1 MWKRVR
7 KIVMASALC
16 LAMLL
21 SMIPTTSVKANQGGW
36 TTDASGVMTITGT
49 NITVREFY
57 GNLYIDGT
65 GAIPDYTQA
74 TYAMRPWH
82 YLDVHTV
89 TIGPGITEIGS
100 FAFADKTGI
109 KKVNIPASTFI
120 KDNTSFANVNSN
132 VIFRVSGTVPATK
145 QYNTITY
152 TSLDSIA
159 GNAPNAAQ
167 CMFIMDS
174 YEAAQQFR
182 EKAYPYLKYVYSAT
196 DETGP
201 WNSKK
206 DTTKDMKFDTVCKIS
221 SENDLG
227 FLTTMTAQRRLQGS
241 AFMEYISYFLEDYT
255 YLCSYNMALSNQN
268 GVIYGTDG
276 VKKYVLQLQAKD
288 QIMARQ
294 YRLIEMGPD
303 GQLFYLDDLDN
314 NPATVTF
321 ETFYPT
327 STYALVYKYD
337 IAMLQSMTVPTGTT
351 SILPTP

>member
-1 MWKRVR
+1 MKRVR
-7 KIVMASALC
+7 KIAIAGVLC
-16 LAMLL
+16 LAVIL
-21 SMIPTTSVKANQGGW
+21 SMLPVTGVKADLGGW
-36 TTDASGVMTITGT
+36 TTGSGGVMTITGT

-57 GNLYIDGT
+57 GNLYIEGT
-65 GAIPDYTQA
+65 GAIPDYTPS
-74 TYAMRPWH
+74 TYTMRPWH

-89 TIGPGITEIGS
+89 TIGAGITEIGS

-109 KKVNIPASTFI
+109 KKVNIPATTFI
-120 KDNTSFANVNSN
+120 KDNTSFANVDSN
-132 VIFRVSGTVPATK
+132 VIFRVSGTIPVTK
-145 QYNTITY
+145 QFNTISY

-159 GNAPNAAQ
+159 ANAPNAAQ

-174 YEAAQQFR
+174 FEAAQQFR

-196 DETGP
+196 DESGP

-206 DTTKDMKFDTVCKIS
+206 DTTRDTKFDAVCKIS
-221 SENDLG
+221 PDSGLHY
-227 FLTTMTAQRRLQGS
+227 LTNMTAQRRLQGS

-255 YLCSYNMALSNQN
+255 YLCSYNMALSDQN
-268 GVIYGTDG
+268 GIIYGTNG
-276 VKKYVLQLQAKD
+276 AKKYILQLQPKD

-294 YRLIEMGPD
+294 YRLIEIGPD

-314 NPATVTF
+314 NHATVTF

-337 IAMLQSMTVPTGTT
+337 LEMLQAMMMPGVATTAVSVP
-351 SILPTP
+351 

>member
-1 MWKRVR
+1 MKRVR
-7 KIVMASALC
+7 KIVIASALC
-16 LAMLL
+16 LAMLF
-21 SMIPTTSVKANQGGW
+21 SMLPVTSVKADMGGW
-36 TTDASGVMTITGT
+36 TTGADGIMTITGT

-65 GAIPDYTQA
+65 GAIPDYTPT
-74 TYAMRPWH
+74 TYTMRPWH

-100 FAFADKTGI
+100 FAFADKTSI
-109 KKVNIPASTFI
+109 KKVNMPATTFI
-120 KDNTSFANVNSN
+120 KDNTSFMNVNSN
-132 VIFRVSGTVPATK
+132 VVFRVSGTIPTTK
-145 QYNTITY
+145 QFNTITY

-159 GNAPNAAQ
+159 ANAPNAAQ

-174 YEAAQQFR
+174 AAAAQQFR

-196 DETGP
+196 DESGP
-201 WNSKK
+201 WDSKK

-221 SENDLG
+221 PDSGLHY
-227 FLTTMTAQRRLQGS
+227 LTSMTAQRRMQGS

-268 GVIYGTDG
+268 GIIYGTDG
-276 VKKYVLQLQAKD
+276 LKKYVLQLQPKD
-288 QIMARQ
+288 HIMARQ

-303 GQLFYLDDLDN
+303 GQLFYLDDLDS

-337 IAMLQSMTVPTGTT
+337 IAMLQAMTMPTATT
-351 SILPTP
+351 SILQTP

>member
-1 MWKRVR
+1 MMKRVKKR
-7 KIVMASALC
+7 VMIGVLC
-16 LAMLL
+16 LIMLF
-21 SMIPTTSVKANQGGW
+21 SMMPVISVKADLGGW
-36 TTDASGVMTITGT
+36 TTGADGIMTIAGT

-57 GNLYIDGT
+57 GNLYIEGT
-65 GAIPDYTQA
+65 GAIPDYTPQ
-74 TYAMRPWH
+74 TFTMRPWH

-89 TIGPGITEIGS
+89 TIGSGITEIGS
-100 FAFADKTGI
+100 FAFANKTSI
-109 KKVNIPASTFI
+109 KQINIPSTTFV
-120 KDNTSFANVNSN
+120 KDNTSFMNVNSN
-132 VIFRVSGTVPATK
+132 VVFRVSGTIPMEK
-145 QYNTITY
+145 QFGTITY

-159 GNAPNAAQ
+159 ANAPNAAQ

-174 YEAAQQFR
+174 HGAAQQFR

-196 DETGP
+196 DESGP

-206 DTTKDMKFDTVCKIS
+206 DTTKDIKFEPVCKIAPNS
-221 SENDLG
+221 GLHY
-227 FLTTMTAQRRLQGS
+227 LTNMTAHRRIQGS

-255 YLCSYNMALSNQN
+255 YLCSYNMALSDQN
-268 GVIYGTDG
+268 GMIYGTNG
-276 VKKYVLQLQAKD
+276 AKRYVLYLQPKD

-314 NPATVTF
+314 NHATVTF

-337 IAMLQSMTVPTGTT
+337 LAMLQAMTMPTIAT
-351 SILPTP
+351 PTLQTP

>member
-1 MWKRVR
+1 MKRVR
-7 KIVMASALC
+7 KIAIAGVLC
-16 LAMLL
+16 LAVIL
-21 SMIPTTSVKANQGGW
+21 SMLPVTGVKADLGGW
-36 TTDASGVMTITGT
+36 TTGSGGVMTITGT

-57 GNLYIDGT
+57 GNLYIEGT
-65 GAIPDYTQA
+65 GAIPDYTPS
-74 TYAMRPWH
+74 TYTMRPWH

-89 TIGPGITEIGS
+89 TIGAGITEIGS

-109 KKVNIPASTFI
+109 KKVNIPATTFI
-120 KDNTSFANVNSN
+120 KDNTSFANVDSN
-132 VIFRVSGTVPATK
+132 VIFRVSGTIPMTK
-145 QYNTITY
+145 QFNTISY

-159 GNAPNAAQ
+159 ANAPNAAQ

-174 YEAAQQFR
+174 FEAAQQFR

-196 DETGP
+196 DESGP

-206 DTTKDMKFDTVCKIS
+206 DTTRDTKFDAVCKIS
-221 SENDLG
+221 PDSGLHYLAN
-227 FLTTMTAQRRLQGS
+227 MTAQRRLQGS

-255 YLCSYNMALSNQN
+255 YLCSYNMALSDQN
-268 GVIYGTDG
+268 GIIYGTNG
-276 VKKYVLQLQAKD
+276 AKKYILQLQPKD

-294 YRLIEMGPD
+294 YRLIEIGPD

-314 NPATVTF
+314 NHATVTF

-337 IAMLQSMTVPTGTT
+337 LEMLQAMMMPGVATTTVSVP
-351 SILPTP
+351 

>member
-1 MWKRVR
+1 MKRVR
-7 KIVMASALC
+7 KIAIAGVLC
-16 LAMLL
+16 LAVIL
-21 SMIPTTSVKANQGGW
+21 SMLPVTGVKADLGGW
-36 TTDASGVMTITGT
+36 TTGSGGVMTITGT

-57 GNLYIDGT
+57 GNLYIEGT
-65 GAIPDYTQA
+65 GAIPDYTPS
-74 TYAMRPWH
+74 TYTMRPWH

-89 TIGPGITEIGS
+89 TIGAGITEIGS

-109 KKVNIPASTFI
+109 KKVNIPATTFI
-120 KDNTSFANVNSN
+120 KDNTSFANVDSN
-132 VIFRVSGTVPATK
+132 VIFRVSGTIPMTK
-145 QYNTITY
+145 QFNTISY

-159 GNAPNAAQ
+159 ANAPNAAQ

-174 YEAAQQFR
+174 FEAAQQFR

-196 DETGP
+196 DESGP

-206 DTTKDMKFDTVCKIS
+206 DTTRDIKFDAVCKIS
-221 SENDLG
+221 PDSGLHY
-227 FLTTMTAQRRLQGS
+227 LTNMTAQRRLQGS

-255 YLCSYNMALSNQN
+255 YLCSYNMALSDQN
-268 GVIYGTDG
+268 GIIYGTNG
-276 VKKYVLQLQAKD
+276 AKKYILQLQPKD

-294 YRLIEMGPD
+294 YRLIEIGPD

-314 NPATVTF
+314 NHATVTF

-337 IAMLQSMTVPTGTT
+337 LEMLQAMMMPGVATTTVSVP
-351 SILPTP
+351 